1 VRTAVRHEHR
11 PRLSR
16 LASVLALAAVCAWP
30 SVRAQTLDRVL
41 AVVAG
46 TPITLSDVTAALR
59 FGFVP
64 SAPAAN
70 AERAALEALIDRHL
84 QLIEVN
90 RYLPPEPADADVT
103 ARLTAIRGRF
113 ASDAAFD
120 AALAETGLDA
130 AQLRARVRDTLR
142 LQSYVQQ
149 RFGSGFEPSD
159 DEILRYYR
167 THPSEFTRAAALRP
181 YAEAREDARRRLL
194 ESRTGSLM
202 RDWLAGLRR
211 RADVIVL
218 SK

>member
-1 VRTAVRHEHR
+1 
-11 PRLSR
+11 
-16 LASVLALAAVCAWP
+16 
-30 SVRAQTLDRVL
+30 
-41 AVVAG
+41 
-46 TPITLSDVTAALR
+46 LSDVTAALR

-167 THPSEFTRAAALRP
+167 THPSEFTRGRQAPSTRVAHRVL
-181 YAEAREDARRRLL
+181 DAR
-194 ESRTGSLM
+194 
-202 RDWLAGLRR
+202 LARWPETPRR
-211 RADVIVL
+211 RHRPIEVA
-218 SK
+218 S